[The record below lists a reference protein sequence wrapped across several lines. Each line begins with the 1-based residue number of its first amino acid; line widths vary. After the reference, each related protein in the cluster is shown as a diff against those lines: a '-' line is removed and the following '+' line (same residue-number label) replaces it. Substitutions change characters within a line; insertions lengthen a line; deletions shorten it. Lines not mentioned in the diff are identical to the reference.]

1 MAEPNERICC
11 PPPADE
17 LQRRWDSVRA
27 WMREAKLDALAIQG
41 AHGFSAGGG
50 YFRWFT
56 GTPSPTSYAQTA
68 IFPRDGLITLVHH
81 GDLDGEIA
89 HNGANPD
96 HPGVGKRLTTA
107 SFPAVHYTAG
117 YDAEI
122 AAREIAKAGYRALG
136 LVGADT
142 AYHGFMARL
151 KALLGGVALV
161 DATDAIDRIKAV
173 KSAYDIAAIRR
184 SAAMQDAIFT
194 RVRAHIRPGMKDFE
208 VMAYGH
214 YVGQLLGSEQGYFLG
229 SSAPAGDG
237 AALRLRPHQGRTIRD
252 GDVLMF
258 QAENSGPDGFYVHMC
273 RPFVLGKA
281 PQELRDAFAAAVE
294 AQHHTLKS
302 LKPGTPCREA
312 FAAHNAY
319 MRARGFAEERRL
331 HCHGQGYETVERP
344 LIRHDETMAIAG
356 TMNIGIHPS
365 LVAGRTFMTVSDN
378 FLIHPDGAAERLHQT
393 PQEIIEL

>member
-1 MAEPNERICC
+1 MVDSNERICC
-11 PPPADE
+11 PPPAAE

-27 WMREAKLDALAIQG
+27 YMREAKIDALVIQG
-41 AHGFSAGGG
+41 VHSFSAGGG

-81 GDLDGEIA
+81 GDLGGEVA

-96 HPGVGKRLTTA
+96 HPGVGKRLMTA

-122 AAREIAKAGYRALG
+122 AAREIKQSGYRVLG
-136 LVGADT
+136 LVGADS

-151 KALLGGVALV
+151 KTLLGGIDLI
-161 DATDAIDRIKAV
+161 DASDAIDRIKAV
-173 KSAYDIAAIRR
+173 KSDYDIAAIRR
-184 SAAMQDAIFT
+184 SAAMQDEIFT
-194 RVRAHIRPGMKDFE
+194 RVRSHIRPGMKDFE

-237 AALRLRPHQGRTIRD
+237 AQLRLRPHQGRTIRD
-252 GDVLMF
+252 GDLLMF

-302 LKPGTPCREA
+302 LKPGAPCRAA
-312 FAAHNAY
+312 FEEHNAY

-356 TMNIGIHPS
+356 AMNIGIHPS
-365 LVAGRTFMTVSDN
+365 LVAKRTFMTVSDN
-378 FLIHPDGAAERLHQT
+378 FLIHADGPAERLHKT